1 MLSVLQCPI
10 IMGSDFTKTEPLEVI
25 FRSNREY
32 HPCVTALVEANL
44 MAFHEGPGH
53 VKGHPGEDRKSLVI
67 FHVIDV
73 YWCLDPTSL
82 PEVIDGLRVPKCLFM
97 TKNGVTFFSLVENVG

>member
-1 MLSVLQCPI
+1 MGTDFFQTLSVLQCPI
-10 IMGSDFTKTEPLEVI
+10 IMGSDFTETQPLEVI

-32 HPCVTALVEANL
+32 HSCVTALVEANL

-73 YWCLDPTSL
+73 YWWSRSDIPSRSNGW
-82 PEVIDGLRVPKCLFM
+82 PES
-97 TKNGVTFFSLVENVG
+97 TKMSFYD